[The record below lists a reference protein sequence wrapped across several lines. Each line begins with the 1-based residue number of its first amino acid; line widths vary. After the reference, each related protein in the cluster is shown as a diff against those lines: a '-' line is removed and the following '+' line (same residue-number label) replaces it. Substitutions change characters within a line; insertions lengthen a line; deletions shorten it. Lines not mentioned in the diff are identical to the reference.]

1 MPKGSTGISFTLT
14 SLSLSLSLSPSLFSP
29 PTFFWTSALFF
40 HSALVSI
47 EGASQKYCN
56 STKDSQPA
64 RTHTN
69 LYRSSLTNH
78 FLFWYCMN
86 STICFY
92 HQKCSHWGKYMKSNS
107 WQHDTDRRDL
117 HCIHFSY
124 RISCIIYIS
133 TDGQIKIESVLYLKQ
148 NLIRNQSCEQHPNGN
163 EITIIILKVHCVV
176 IGKTF

>member
-1 MPKGSTGISFTLT
+1 
-14 SLSLSLSLSPSLFSP
+14 
-29 PTFFWTSALFF
+29 
-40 HSALVSI
+40 
-47 EGASQKYCN
+47 
-56 STKDSQPA
+56 
-64 RTHTN
+64 
-69 LYRSSLTNH
+69 
-78 FLFWYCMN
+78 
-86 STICFY
+86 
-92 HQKCSHWGKYMKSNS
+92 MKSNS